1 MDELVSTILDAAV
14 EGILII
20 DAQGKVGSIN
30 PAALRMFGYSA
41 EEVVGRNV
49 SMLMPSPH
57 RSEHDRYIADY
68 LTTGTK
74 RVIGIGRETLGRRKD
89 GTEFPIEL
97 AVSEV
102 RLGDRRLFTGF
113 VRDITERKEAERAL
127 REQRDFAE
135 GLIDTAQ
142 AIVLVLDA
150 EGRIVRFNKYMEELS
165 GYTLAEVKGEDW
177 FQFFLPERD
186 RARIRAVFDDAVAD
200 LEVRGNINPIVTK
213 DGTERE
219 ISWWAKTMKDAD
231 GSVVGVLSVGHN
243 VTELRD
249 AQERVVQA
257 ERLAGIGEMITGLA
271 HESRNALQRMQACLE
286 MLSLVVED
294 RPEALDYVRRIQK
307 AQDYLSQLYD
317 EVRNYA
323 APLQLEKQECDL
335 RRLWGAAWADLEL
348 RRRGKAI
355 ELIDRTDGADVTLR
369 VDPFAFGQ
377 VFRNIL
383 DNAITAVGAKG
394 QISADCKTGQS
405 AVALTFS
412 DSGPGLDAE
421 QKERIFRPFYTTKTQ
436 GTGLGLAIVK
446 RIVEAHGG
454 RVAVGTGSLP
464 GAAIVVTLP
473 REGRD

>member
-20 DAQGKVGSIN
+20 DARGTVESIN
-30 PAALRMFGYSA
+30 PAALRMFGRTA
-41 EEVVGRNV
+41 DEVLGENV
-49 SMLMPSPH
+49 SMLMPVPY
-57 RSEHDRYIADY
+57 RNEHDDYIAEY
-68 LTTGTK
+68 LATGNK
-74 RVIGIGRETLGRRKD
+74 KVIGIGRETTGRRKD
-89 GTEFPIEL
+89 GTTFPIEL

-102 RLGDRRLFTGF
+102 RLGGRRLFTGF

-135 GLIDTAQ
+135 GLIETAQ
-142 AIVLVLDA
+142 AIVLVLDP
-150 EGRIVRFNKYMEELS
+150 EGRIVRFNKYTEELS
-165 GYTLAEVKGEDW
+165 GYRLEEVKGKDW
-177 FQFFLPERD
+177 FETFLPEQTRPKVRD
-186 RARIRAVFDDAVAD
+186 VFGDAVSE

-213 DGTERE
+213 DGTEHE
-219 ISWWAKTMKDAD
+219 ISWWAKTLKD
-231 GSVVGVLSVGHN
+231 GNGNVVGLLSVGHN

-257 ERLAGIGEMITGLA
+257 ERLAGIGEMIAGLA

-286 MLSLVVED
+286 MLTLEVEG

-323 APLQLEKQECDL
+323 APLQLEMQACDL

-348 RRRGKAI
+348 RRRGKSV
-355 ELIDRTDGADVTLR
+355 ELIDQTDGADLTCR

-383 DNAITAVGAKG
+383 DNAIAAVGEKG
-394 QISADCKTGQS
+394 QISAACKIGQS
-405 AVALTFS
+405 ALALTFT

-436 GTGLGLAIVK
+436 GTGLGLAIVA

-454 RVAVGTGSLP
+454 RVAVGEGSLP

-473 REGRD
+473 RGGE

>member
-20 DAQGKVGSIN
+20 DAKGTVESIN
-30 PAALRMFGYSA
+30 PAALRMFGYTA
-41 EEVVGRNV
+41 EEVVGENV
-49 SMLMPSPH
+49 STLMPVPY
-57 RSEHDRYIADY
+57 RAEHNGYIAEY
-68 LTTGTK
+68 LATGTK
-74 RVIGIGRETLGRRKD
+74 KIIGIGRETMGRRKD
-89 GTEFPIEL
+89 GTDFPIEL

-102 RLGDRRLFTGF
+102 RLGDRQLFTGF

-127 REQRDFAE
+127 REQRDFAND
-135 GLIDTAQ
+135 LIETAQ
-142 AIVLVLDA
+142 AIVLVLDP

-165 GYTLAEVKGEDW
+165 GYRLEEVKGKDW
-177 FQFFLPERD
+177 FAIFLPEKD
-186 RARIRAVFDDAVAD
+186 RPRIRDVFGDAVAD
-200 LEVRGNINPIVTK
+200 LEVRGNINPIVRK

-219 ISWWAKTMKDAD
+219 ISWWAKTLKDGD
-231 GSVVGVLSVGHN
+231 GNVVGVLSVGHN

-271 HESRNALQRMQACLE
+271 HESRNALQRIQACLE
-286 MLSLVVED
+286 MLSLEVEG

-323 APLQLEKQECDL
+323 APLQLEMQECDL

-355 ELIDRTDGADVTLR
+355 ELIDRTDGADLTFR

-383 DNAITAVGAKG
+383 DNAITAVGEKG
-394 QISADCKTGQS
+394 RISADCKTGHS

-412 DSGPGLDAE
+412 DSGPGLDAD

-454 RVAVGTGSLP
+454 RVAVGSGSMP

-473 REGRD
+473 RGGE

>member
-20 DAQGKVGSIN
+20 DAKGTVESIN
-30 PAALRMFGYSA
+30 PAALRMFGYGA
-41 EEVVGRNV
+41 EEVVGGNV
-49 SMLMPSPH
+49 SMLMPAPQ
-57 RSEHDRYIADY
+57 RDEHNGYIAEY
-68 LTTGTK
+68 LATGTK
-74 RVIGIGRETLGRRKD
+74 KVIGIGRETMGRRKD

-97 AVSEV
+97 TVSEV
-102 RLGDRRLFTGF
+102 RLGDRQLFTGF

-135 GLIDTAQ
+135 GLIETAQ
-142 AIVLVLDA
+142 AIVLVLDPR
-150 EGRIVRFNKYMEELS
+150 GRIVRFNKYMEELC
-165 GYTLAEVKGEDW
+165 GYSLEEVKGKDW
-177 FQFFLPERD
+177 FETFLPQRD
-186 RARIRAVFDDAVAD
+186 RPRVRDVFGDAVSD

-219 ISWWAKTMKDAD
+219 ISWWAKTMRDSD
-231 GSVVGVLSVGHN
+231 GKVIALLSVGHN

-257 ERLAGIGEMITGLA
+257 ERLAGIGEMIAGLA
-271 HESRNALQRMQACLE
+271 HESRNALQRMQSCLE
-286 MLSLVVED
+286 MLSLEVED
-294 RPEALDYVRRIQK
+294 RSQALDYVRRIQK

-323 APLQLEKQECDL
+323 APLQLEIQECDL

-355 ELIDRTDGADVTLR
+355 ELVDRTDGADLTFR

-383 DNAITAVGAKG
+383 DNAIAAVGEKG
-394 QISADCKTGQS
+394 RISADCKTGQS

-412 DSGPGLDAE
+412 DSGPGLDRD

-454 RVAVGTGSLP
+454 RVAIGAGSLP

-473 REGRD
+473 RGGE

>member
-20 DAQGKVGSIN
+20 DAKGKVGSIN
-30 PAALRMFGYSA
+30 PAALRMFGYTA

-49 SMLMPSPH
+49 SMLMPAPH
-57 RSEHDRYIADY
+57 RDEHDGYIAEY
-68 LTTGTK
+68 LATGARK
-74 RVIGIGRETLGRRKD
+74 IIGIGRETTGRRKD
-89 GTEFPIEL
+89 GTEFPLEL

-102 RLGDRRLFTGF
+102 RLGDRQIFTGF

-135 GLIDTAQ
+135 GLIETAQ
-142 AIVLVLDA
+142 AIVLVLDPA
-150 EGRIVRFNKYMEELS
+150 GRVVRFNKYMEELS
-165 GYTLAEVKGEDW
+165 GYALEEVKGKEW
-177 FQFFLPERD
+177 FDVFLPERD
-186 RARIRAVFDDAVAD
+186 RARIREVFGDAIAD
-200 LEVRGNINPIVTK
+200 LEVRGNINAIVTK
-213 DGTERE
+213 DGMERE
-219 ISWWAKTMKDAD
+219 ISWWAKTMKDED
-231 GSVVGVLSVGHN
+231 GKVIGLLSVGHN

-257 ERLAGIGEMITGLA
+257 ERLAGIGEMIAGLA

-286 MLSLVVED
+286 MLSLEVED
-294 RPEALDYVRRIQK
+294 RAEALDYVRRIQK

-323 APLQLEKQECDL
+323 APLKLEMQECDL
-335 RRLWGAAWADLEL
+335 RRLWG
-348 RRRGKAI
+348 
-355 ELIDRTDGADVTLR
+355 V
-369 VDPFAFGQ
+369 
-377 VFRNIL
+377 
-383 DNAITAVGAKG
+383 DNAITAVGAEGK
-394 QISADCKTGQS
+394 ISADCQAGRS

-412 DSGPGLDAE
+412 DSGSGLDAD
-421 QKERIFRPFYTTKTQ
+421 QKERIFRPFYSTKTQ

-473 REGRD
+473 RRGD

>member
-14 EGILII
+14 EGIVIVEA
-20 DAQGKVGSIN
+20 DGAVESIN
-30 PAALRMFGYSA
+30 PAALRMFGYA
-41 EEVVGRNV
+41 AQEVIGKNAA
-49 SMLMPSPH
+49 MLMPEAF
-57 RSEHDRYIADY
+57 RDQHDGYGPEYRA
-68 LTTGTK
+68 TGCT
-74 RVIGIGRETLGRRKD
+74 RILGIGRETTGRRKD
-89 GTEFPIEL
+89 GTDFPIEL
-97 AVSEV
+97 SVSEV
-102 RLGDRRLFTGF
+102 RLGNRQLFTGF
-113 VRDITERKEAERAL
+113 VRDITERKAAERAL

-135 GLIDTAQ
+135 GLIETAQ
-142 AIVLVLDA
+142 AIVLVLDP

-165 GYTLAEVKGEDW
+165 GYPLEELMGADW
-177 FQFFLPERD
+177 FETFLPERH
-186 RARIRAVFDDAVAD
+186 RARIRAAFDAD
-200 LEVRGNINPIVTK
+200 VDREVRGTISPIVTK
-213 DGTERE
+213 EGTERE
-219 ISWWAKTMKDAD
+219 ISWWAKTMRD
-231 GSVVGVLSVGHN
+231 GDGRVVGVLSVGHD

-249 AQERVVQA
+249 AQERVLQA

-271 HESRNALQRMQACLE
+271 HESRNALQRMQSCLE
-286 MLSLVVED
+286 MLSLEVED
-294 RPEALDYVRRIQK
+294 RRDALDYVRRIQR

-355 ELIDRTDGADVTLR
+355 ELIDRTDGADLTLR
-369 VDPFAFGQ
+369 VDPFALGQ

-383 DNAITAVGAKG
+383 DNAITAVGEKG
-394 QISADCKTGQS
+394 SISADCKTGRR

-412 DSGPGLDAE
+412 DSGPGLEAD
-421 QKERIFRPFYTTKTQ
+421 QKEKIFRPFYTTKTQ

-454 RVAVGTGSLP
+454 RVAVGSGSLP

-473 REGRD
+473 RGGGR

>member
-20 DAQGKVGSIN
+20 DAEGQVGSIN
-30 PAALRMFGYSA
+30 PAALRMFGYTA
-41 EEVVGRNV
+41 EEVVGKNV
-49 SMLMPSPH
+49 SVLMPVPH
-57 RSEHDRYIADY
+57 RDAHDGYIAEY
-68 LTTGTK
+68 LATGTK
-74 RVIGIGRETLGRRKD
+74 KVIGIGRETTGRRKD

-127 REQRDFAE
+127 QEQRDFAE
-135 GLIDTAQ
+135 GLIETAQ
-142 AIVLVLDA
+142 AIVLVLDP

-165 GYTLAEVKGEDW
+165 GYTLQEVQGREW
-177 FQFFLPERD
+177 FDIFLPERD
-186 RARIRAVFDDAVAD
+186 RERIRGLFGDAIAE

-213 DGTERE
+213 EGMERE
-219 ISWWAKTMKDAD
+219 ISWWAKTMKDED
-231 GSVVGVLSVGHN
+231 GRVVGLLSVGHN

-249 AQERVVQA
+249 AQERVVQT

-286 MLSLVVED
+286 MLTLEVED

-323 APLQLEKQECDL
+323 APLKLEMQECDL

-355 ELIDRTDGADVTLR
+355 ELIDRTDGADLTLR

-383 DNAITAVGAKG
+383 DNAITAVGARG
-394 QISADCKTGQS
+394 RISADCQAGRS

-412 DSGPGLDAE
+412 DSGPGLDAD

-454 RVAVGTGSLP
+454 RVAVGRGTLP

-473 REGRD
+473 RKRDG